1 MDSPND
7 PGGNSQ
13 EGQPTSTE
21 MLIRSLS
28 AKDEES
34 KGSQEKYLRL
44 AADFENYK
52 RISLRE
58 QRDSSLFANERILKD
73 LLPILDNLERAVR
86 FAEENPAGNGLMQG
100 VELTVKQFAETLSK
114 FGVTPVVSIGEP
126 FDPACHQ
133 AVTKLESNTA
143 PEHTVVAEY
152 QKGYRLHD
160 RILRAAMVA
169 IAAPGSASTDGE
181 PTTEA
186 AGS

>member
-1 MDSPND
+1 
-7 PGGNSQ
+7 
-13 EGQPTSTE
+13 
-21 MLIRSLS
+21 LA
-28 AKDEES
+28 AKDEEA
-34 KGSQEKYLRL
+34 KGFQEKYLRL

-73 LLPILDNLERAVR
+73 MLPILDNLERAVR
-86 FAEENPAGNGLMQG
+86 FAKENPASNGLMQG
-100 VELTVKQFAETLSK
+100 VELTLKQFGETLSK

-143 PEHTVVAEY
+143 PEHTVVEEY

-169 IAAPGSASTDGE
+169 VAAPGSASTDGE

-186 AGS
+186 TSS

>member
-1 MDSPND
+1 MDSPTEG
-7 PGGNSQ
+7 GGNSQ
-13 EGQPTSTE
+13 EGHTNSTE
-21 MLIRSLS
+21 VLIRTLA
-28 AKDEES
+28 AKDEEA
-34 KGSQEKYLRL
+34 KGFQEKYLRM

-73 LLPILDNLERAVR
+73 MLPILDNLERAVR
-86 FAEENPAGNGLMQG
+86 FAKENPASNGLMQG
-100 VELTVKQFAETLSK
+100 VELTLKQFAETLSK

-143 PEHTVVAEY
+143 PENTVVEEY

-169 IAAPGSASTDGE
+169 VAAPGSAATDDE

-186 AGS
+186 TGS